1 MEHKTRDNEVDGNR
15 AEEKPRVL
23 SKRYSQK
30 RKGYARL
37 EALYLGGIANIRNY
51 TPQHQNTRAK

>member
-51 TPQHQNTRAK
+51 TRNTKIPRPK